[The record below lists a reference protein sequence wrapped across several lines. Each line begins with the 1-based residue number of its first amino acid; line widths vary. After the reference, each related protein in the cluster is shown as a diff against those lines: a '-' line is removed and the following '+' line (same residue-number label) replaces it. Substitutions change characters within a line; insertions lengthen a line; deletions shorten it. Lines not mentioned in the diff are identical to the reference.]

1 MNVLSNIKD
10 AVQHLSEAM
19 IPTED
24 GQYRM
29 ILFQDQQTGHEHVA
43 MVMGEVD
50 PAKPALVRIHS
61 ECMTGDLF
69 GSYRCDCGEQLAG
82 ARRRIAAEGAGII
95 LYLRQ
100 EGRGIGLAN
109 KLRAYALQDQGHD
122 TVDANLLLGFA
133 ADQRSF
139 DVAAAM
145 LTHLGV
151 RTVKLMTN
159 NPRKMDT
166 LQALGITVI
175 ERLPLRPTPR
185 PENHHYLSTK
195 AAKLGHHLEG
205 VETM

>member
-1 MNVLSNIKD
+1 MNVQVHIKD
-10 AVQHLSEAM
+10 AAQPLSEAM
-19 IPTED
+19 IPTQD

-29 ILFQDQQTGHEHVA
+29 IVFQDRQTAQEHVA
-43 MVMGEVD
+43 MVMGEID
-50 PAKPALVRIHS
+50 PAKPTLVRLHS

-82 ARRRIAAEGAGII
+82 ARQRIAEEGAGII

-122 TVDANLLLGFA
+122 TVDANLLLGFD

-139 DVAAAM
+139 DSAAAM
-145 LTHLGV
+145 LMHLGV
-151 RTVKLMTN
+151 RRVKLMTN
-159 NPRKMDT
+159 NPREMEA
-166 LQALGITVI
+166 LQALGIAVV

-185 PENHHYLSTK
+185 PENHHYLATK
-195 AAKLGHHLEG
+195 AAKMGHCLEG
-205 VETM
+205 MDSM

>member
-1 MNVLSNIKD
+1 MNVQVHIKD
-10 AVQHLSEAM
+10 AAQPLSEAM
-19 IPTED
+19 IPTQD

-29 ILFQDQQTGHEHVA
+29 IVFQDRQTAQEHVA
-43 MVMGEVD
+43 MVMGEID
-50 PAKPALVRIHS
+50 PAKPTLVRLHS

-82 ARRRIAAEGAGII
+82 ARQRIAEEGAGII

-122 TVDANLLLGFA
+122 TVDANLLLGFD

-139 DVAAAM
+139 DSAAAM
-145 LTHLGV
+145 LMHLGV
-151 RTVKLMTN
+151 RRVKLMTN
-159 NPRKMDT
+159 NPRKMEA
-166 LQALGITVI
+166 LQALGIAVV

-185 PENHHYLSTK
+185 PENHHYLATK
-195 AAKLGHHLEG
+195 AAKMGHCLEG
-205 VETM
+205 MDSM